1 MKRKNTII
9 IILLILVS
17 IISYLFLFRYPSK
30 TDKEIALILG
40 LKEVEVLSFDYEE
53 DWNHKDYDII
63 EIYKLSDSTILKFIK
78 ESSKIL
84 HETSYEKRSW
94 TKLDWNKTPIDLHEW
109 YELYDMTL
117 EVGRLDEKH
126 NEWILKAKKSINNYG
141 NYFSLYHDEGNPIAL
156 YVLDVVDNYLY
167 CIYIKV

>member
-53 DWNHKDYDII
+53 DWNHKDYDIV

-84 HETSYEKRSW
+84 QEPSYENRSW
-94 TKLDWNKTPIDLHEW
+94 TKLDWNKTPINLHEW
-109 YELYDMTL
+109 NELYDMTIEL
-117 EVGRLDEKH
+117 KRVDKKH
-126 NEWILKAKKSINNYG
+126 DEWIHKVKKAINNYG
-141 NYFSLYHDEGNPIAL
+141 NYYSLYHDEGNPIAL
-156 YVLDVVDNYLY
+156 YVVDVVDNYLY
-167 CIYIKV
+167 CIYVKI